1 MDKKTLKLAII
12 LIILIA
18 LAYFYQ
24 GPFKDWKSDLGKP
37 DNFLAKIDASQIDKI
52 EIIKNGETAVL
63 IKENDKWKI
72 AGTKDFYVEENLADS
87 LNKALGEA
95 ISADV
100 ELVSSNKD
108 KKSEFKTNLEQGV
121 GVKLFQNEENEI
133 ANFVIGKTGND
144 FSTYVSES
152 NLDETYKIKINLS
165 GLFSRDSW
173 YDKNIFLSD
182 KEKISKIRFQ
192 YPDRE
197 FIITKTQKHENT
209 ETLETEKLEYEWEGI
224 SPYEFSVDENKI
236 DEILNI
242 MSNLIAA
249 KIPEQTFDGTGL
261 EKNLIIAQATG
272 EGIDNIL
279 MVGGALQNGSTAL
292 RDYGANAEEELYYA
306 KKGDSDNIYLITK
319 EQRDELD
326 KNIKDLE

>member
-1 MDKKTLKLAII
+1 MKNIKLAII

-52 EIIKNGETAVL
+52 EITKNGETAVL
-63 IKENDKWKI
+63 IRESDKWRI
-72 AGTKDFYVEENLADS
+72 ADTKDFYVEENLADS
-87 LNKALGEA
+87 LNKALEEA
-95 ISADV
+95 ISAEV
-100 ELVSSNKD
+100 ELAGSNKD
-108 KKSEFKTNLEQGV
+108 KKSEFKTDLEQGV
-121 GVKLFQNEENEI
+121 KVRLFLNAENEI

>member
-1 MDKKTLKLAII
+1 MKNIKLAII

-37 DNFLAKIDASQIDKI
+37 DNFLAEIDASQIDKI

-63 IKENDKWKI
+63 IKESDKWKI
-72 AGTKDFYVEENLADS
+72 ADTKDFYVEENLADS
-87 LNKALGEA
+87 LNKALEEA
-95 ISADV
+95 ISADI

-108 KKSEFKTNLEQGV
+108 KKSEFKTDESGV
-121 GVKLFQNEENEI
+121 RVKLYAQPTPNPSQEVNSKAVADF
-133 ANFVIGKTGND
+133 AVGKAGSD
-144 FSTYVSES
+144 FASTYVSEFDS
-152 NLDETYKIKINLS
+152 DKTYKIKASIS
-165 GLFSRDSW
+165 GLFIRDSW
-173 YDKNIFLSD
+173 YDKTIFSSN
-182 KEKISKIRFQ
+182 KEDISSIRFQ

-197 FIITKTQKHENT
+197 FTITKTHQPEAGPPLAEKHENT

-249 KIPEQTFDGTGL
+249 KIP
-261 EKNLIIAQATG
+261 
-272 EGIDNIL
+272 
-279 MVGGALQNGSTAL
+279 
-292 RDYGANAEEELYYA
+292 
-306 KKGDSDNIYLITK
+306 
-319 EQRDELD
+319 
-326 KNIKDLE
+326 